1 MRRALLLTVL
11 VCGSVPALFAQEKA
25 APAVPLSVD
34 SLFNPAKK
42 VDYVGF
48 PKARLAWASDG
59 SLLAAEH
66 DKNGVAF
73 LKVDPKT
80 WKQTPLFDADKLQS
94 ALVTAGAEGKEA
106 AAALGSGEFRWNAPR
121 SAFVLSVG
129 DDLFLVDLAKLQARR
144 LTTTPGD
151 EIEPTFSPDG
161 TKVAFLRG
169 SDLYVV
175 TTADAKETRLT
186 TGGDETHLHGRLDW
200 VYQEE
205 VYGRGDFKAFWW
217 APDSSRLAYLS
228 LDETKVP
235 LYTLVDDRGFE
246 QKLLQARYPKVGD
259 PNPIARLGIVDL
271 NGNTTWTKDPY
282 NGAETLVVRV
292 DWTPQGQLMAAWMNR
307 VQTWLDL
314 RTYQGADSKV
324 LIHEQTKAWVD
335 TEHTEMPTFLP
346 DGGFLW
352 QSDRTGHHHIYRY
365 DKEGQLL
372 GAVTR
377 GDWDVRE
384 LFGVDAKAKH
394 LYFAADVRSPIAV
407 DAYRSD
413 LGTAPNEKLT
423 LLTGRAGSH
432 RVSFDPKFRY
442 FLDTWSDIHTPP
454 QLSLLDAEGTT
465 LRLIDDNPAKAAW
478 KQQVLGEVSFQ
489 TVPTRDGFPMET
501 LLIKPVGFDPHK
513 KYPVYEH
520 LYGGPAAPQVAN
532 AWNREMPWFQFLAQQ
547 GYLVWVCDNRS
558 ASAKGIASAYGIF
571 KNFGA
576 QELQD
581 HLDGLKWLGNQGYAD
596 LSRVCME
603 GWSYGG
609 FMTSYSLTH
618 STAYKLGI
626 VGAPVTDWHLY
637 DSIYTERYMDTPQ
650 ANPEGYKTSS
660 VDLAV
665 KDLHGKLLIMHGTS
679 DDNVHPANTIQLIQA
694 LQNAGE
700 DYQLQLFPGSDHG
713 SAFGKPM
720 QLWSIYRARWDF
732 IHDNL

>member
-1 MRRALLLTVL
+1 MRRALLLTALAV
-11 VCGSVPALFAQEKA
+11 GSVPALYAQE
-25 APAVPLSVD
+25 AVAPLSID
-34 SLFNPAKK
+34 SMFNPAHK
-42 VDYVGF
+42 VEYIGA
-48 PKARLAWASDG
+48 PKARLSWASDG
-59 SLLAAEH
+59 SLIAAERG
-66 DKNGVAF
+66 KTGVAF

-80 WKQTPLFDADKLQS
+80 WAKTPLFDADKLS
-94 ALVTAGAEGKEA
+94 GALVAAGADGKEA
-106 AAALGSGEFRWNAPR
+106 LAALGSGRLRWNTPR
-121 SAFVLSVG
+121 SAFVLSVA
-129 DDLFLVDLAKLQARR
+129 DDLYLVDLAKVQARR
-144 LTTTPGD
+144 LTDVPGE

-186 TGGDETHLHGRLDW
+186 TGGDETHLNGRLDW

-217 APDSSRLAYLS
+217 APDSSKLAYLS

-235 LYTLVDDRGFE
+235 VYTLVDDRGFE
-246 QKLLQARYPKVGD
+246 QKLLQARYPKAGD

-271 NGNTTWTKDPY
+271 AGHTTWTDDPY
-282 NGAETLVVRV
+282 NGAETLIVRV
-292 DWTPQGQLMAAWMNR
+292 DWSPKGVLTAAWMNR

-314 RTYQGADSKV
+314 RAYEGAASKA
-324 LIHEQTKAWVD
+324 LIHEQTRAWVD
-335 TEHTEMPTFLP
+335 TEHTEMPEYLP

-352 QSDRTGHHHIYRY
+352 QSDRTGRHHIYRY
-365 DKEGQLL
+365 GQDGKLM
-372 GAVTR
+372 GAVTS
-377 GDWDVRE
+377 GDWDVKE
-384 LFGVDAKAKH
+384 LIGVDAKAKH
-394 LYFAADVRSPIAV
+394 IYFTADARSPISV
-407 DAYRSD
+407 DAYRAD
-413 LGTAPNEKLT
+413 LGAAPNTKMT

-454 QLSLLDAEGTT
+454 QMSLLDSDGQT
-465 LRLIDDNPAKAAW
+465 LRVIDDNPPTAAW
-478 KQQVLGEVSFQ
+478 KAQQLGEISFQ
-489 TVPTRDGFPMET
+489 TVKTRDGFPMET
-501 LLIKPVGFDPHK
+501 MLIKPVGFDPHK
-513 KYPVYEH
+513 KYPVFEH
-520 LYGGPAAPQVAN
+520 LYGGPAAPQVSN
-532 AWNREMPWFQFLAQQ
+532 TWNREMPWFQFLAQQ
-547 GYLVWVCDNRS
+547 GYVVWVCDNRS
-558 ASAKGIASAYGIF
+558 ASAKGIASAYGIY

-576 QELQD
+576 EELQD
-581 HLDGLKWLGNQGYAD
+581 HLDGLKWLGAQGFAD

-637 DSIYTERYMDTPQ
+637 DSIYTERFMDTPQ

-660 VDLAV
+660 VDLAA
-665 KDLHGKLLIMHGTS
+665 KDLHGKMLIMHGTS

-694 LQNAGE
+694 LQNAGK
-700 DYQLQLFPGSDHG
+700 DYELQLFPGSDHG

-720 QLWSIYRARWDF
+720 QVWSIYRARWDF
-732 IHDNL
+732 IKNNL